1 MNRTV
6 IALAVTALALGGA
19 GAASAGGNGAQK
31 SGLVPAAGLA
41 PLTCA
46 AADRA
51 DAGDQA
57 ENGFV
62 VLNAPGRP
70 AKEGKNSR
78 SDGTHKLLGEVVLR
92 GAAPGMYDVRLASGS
107 GCGEL
112 LGTLSVNQQGH
123 GTYSFEDRS
132 KGAGTWNIVL
142 TQPLILGEVPLDVQR
157 YASAPVT
164 LR

>member
-6 IALAVTALALGGA
+6 TALTVIALALGGA

-31 SGLVPAAGLA
+31 SGIAPASGVAPVSCSAAHPAEAGEQ
-41 PLTCA
+41 T
-46 AADRA
+46 
-51 DAGDQA
+51 

-70 AKEGKNSR
+70 AKQGKNAR

-92 GAAPGMYDVRLASGS
+92 GAEPGVYDVRLASGS
-107 GCGEL
+107 GCGEF

-142 TQPLILGEVPLDVQR
+142 TQPLILDGPLYVQR

-164 LR
+164 VK